1 MCKHKVKEKMQA
13 LEKNC
18 GGWQTAIQD
27 ANNRIK
33 ELRFSIRVFKEKLSA
48 GEPWPAEEK
57 N

>member
-1 MCKHKVKEKMQA
+1 MQA